1 MYLYITASLTSYKWP
16 CAHCNAGSNIYTI
29 PTDHDYSLG
38 YFVEFRFY
46 NMRFNRGTF
55 LNGELAPSSRPCL
68 LFDVLVLS
76 FFLSFFFF
84 FFFFFTHAN
93 RITAHLFPCSN
104 KRRKW
109 FIHSNT
115 RGSYSSLR
123 CLLNCAPRNA
133 SRNASSTSP

>member
-76 FFLSFFFF
+76 FFLSFFYFF
-84 FFFFFTHAN
+84 FFFLPMPIVLP
-93 RITAHLFPCSN
+93 RICSHVPI
-104 KRRKW
+104 KGG
-109 FIHSNT
+109 S
-115 RGSYSSLR
+115 GSYIPIR
-123 CLLNCAPRNA
+123 GAPIPR
-133 SRNASSTSP
+133 